1 MIKRLNTKLSGALG
15 FLACTSTLLTSSCS
29 SQIEKQSQP
38 NIILFLVDDMG
49 WTDTS
54 VHLGSEMTSNNR
66 YQKTPNMELLAQQGI
81 KFTNAYAAS
90 PVCSPTRCSILTGK
104 NPARSQITNWIPGQG
119 NDLHESEQ
127 KLFIPDWNIN
137 GLNAKDITIPKIL
150 KKHGYVT
157 AHIGK
162 AHFGKAETS
171 GADPKNLGFDYNIA
185 GHHAGHPASY
195 YYPYGEEN
203 SNYKVPSLEEFEKDS
218 LYLTDALTVKATQ
231 LIEQFSTD
239 KKPFF
244 LNLAH
249 YAVHTP
255 IQEHKELVQQFMQE
269 GKTETEAKY
278 ASMVASMDNSL
289 GNIMSKLNDL
299 KIADNTIIIF
309 MSDNGGL
316 VTHAGHPTTNAP
328 LSDGKGTCREG
339 GIRVPMIVKWAG
351 KAEAGTQCDEPVSS
365 DDFFPTILQMAGI
378 SPNAYLSDID
388 GKDLTPLL
396 TGTGSFNRP
405 EGLCFHYPHY
415 WAWKGLRDEYPSI
428 KPFSSIRMG
437 KWKLCYGYE
446 DENVELFNLE
456 NDISERVNLVKEHPD
471 VAKKLCSQLKSY
483 LQKVNA
489 QTPVDRHSGKSL
501 PYPDIKQ

>member
-1 MIKRLNTKLSGALG
+1 MNRFKTKMANTLGLISCTGVLLSG
-15 FLACTSTLLTSSCS
+15 ACTSTSKTESS
-29 SQIEKQSQP
+29 P

-54 VHLGSEMTSNNR
+54 VPFGKTATPNNK
-66 YQKTPNMELLAQQGI
+66 YQKTPNMELMAQQGI

-119 NDLHESEQ
+119 NDVPESEQ

-137 GLNAKDITIPKIL
+137 GLTAADITFPKIL
-150 KKHGYVT
+150 REHGYTT

-162 AHFGKAETS
+162 AHFGKAGTS
-171 GADPKNLGFDYNIA
+171 GADPKQLGFDYNIA

-195 YYPYGEEN
+195 YYPYGKED
-203 SNYKVPSLEEFEKDS
+203 SGYKVPDMEEFAKDS

-231 LIEQFSTD
+231 LIEKLSNE

-244 LNLAH
+244 LNFAH

-255 IQEHKELVQQFMQE
+255 IQEHKELVQQFIQE
-269 GKTETEAKY
+269 GKTEAEAKY

-289 GNIMSKLNDL
+289 GAVMNKLNEL

-339 GIRVPMIVKWAG
+339 GIRIPMMVKWAE
-351 KAEAGTQCDEPVSS
+351 KVKPGTQCDEPVCS

-378 SPNAYLSDID
+378 SPEAFLETID

-396 TGTGSFNRP
+396 TGKGSFDRP

-415 WAWKGLRDEYPSI
+415 WAWKGLRDIYPSI

-446 DENVELFNLE
+446 NEKAELFDLE
-456 NDISERVNLVKEHPD
+456 NDIAEKHNLIDEHPEI
-471 VAKKLCSQLKSY
+471 AKKLCTQLRSYLKS
-483 LQKVNA
+483 VDA

-501 PYPDIKQ
+501 AFPKL